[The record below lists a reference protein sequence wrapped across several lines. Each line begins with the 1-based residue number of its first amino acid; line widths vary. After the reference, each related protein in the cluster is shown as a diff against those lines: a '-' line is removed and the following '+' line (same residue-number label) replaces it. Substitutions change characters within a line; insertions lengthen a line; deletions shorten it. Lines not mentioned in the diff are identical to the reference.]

1 MKKRQIDAA
10 LKSAKRSLETDGFQV
25 KKEQEELVKKQL
37 KGNLTEGQ
45 FLEEVR
51 KRIKP
56 KEK

>member
-10 LKSAKRSLETDGFQV
+10 LQSTKHSLETDGFQV
-25 KKEQEELVKKQL
+25 TKEQEELVKKQL
-37 KGNLTEGQ
+37 QSELTEEQ

-51 KRIKP
+51 KRIKQ